1 MPDSAGESRRNI
13 TKQQYANIRRSLAAF
28 EEDVIAR
35 YWDENTLIRVSYRRF
50 LGSLDQF
57 VGWLVTDDE
66 MSRRGQ
72 LAIERGDRPAAADEQ
87 ETPSSSAPD
96 VPEQEDK
103 QPLPAEAGT
112 PVTASTVDVTFTLP
126 AEVQAESV
134 ALCGEFNQ
142 WSPDDI
148 RLERDGGGTW
158 RTTVALEPGRTY
170 RYRYLLDG
178 ERWENAPQADG
189 YLPNPYGSVDSVVI
203 VAPNPQS

>member
-1 MPDSAGESRRNI
+1 MPDSAGDPLRNI

-28 EEDVIAR
+28 EDDVIAR
-35 YWDENTLIRVSYRRF
+35 YWDENTFIRASYRRF

-57 VGWLVTDDE
+57 VGWLTTDDE
-66 MSRRGQ
+66 ASRGR
-72 LAIERGDRPAAADEQ
+72 LAIEPGERPVEVEEQ
-87 ETPSSSAPD
+87 ETPSGVAPD
-96 VPEQEDK
+96 IPEHEDN
-103 QPLPAEAGT
+103 QPLPAEAEA
-112 PVTASTVDVTFTLP
+112 PATASTVDVTFTLP

-134 ALCGEFNQ
+134 ALCGDFNQ

-148 RLERDGGGTW
+148 HLERDRDGTW

-189 YLPNPYGSVDSVVI
+189 YVPNPYGSVDSVVI
-203 VAPNPQS
+203 VEPHPQN